1 MAEVQIINKVEGRID
16 RSRGVVIDGPIRV
29 AAYARVSTDM
39 EDQRNSYQ
47 SQLQYYTE
55 KMKSNPK
62 WIPTKVYADE
72 GISGTQDYKRNDF
85 MQMIEDALKGKF
97 DLLLT
102 KSISRFARN
111 TVDTLNYVRKLKE
124 KNVAVYFEEEN
135 INTLDMQGE
144 LLLTIL
150 SSVAQQ
156 ESETISSHVKLGLA
170 MKMKRGE
177 LVGFHGCYG
186 YNYDKL
192 TKTITVNDEEKR
204 VIQFIFEKFIQGY
217 GTSMIARELNEMGIP
232 TKRGNTIWY
241 ENTVRKILKN
251 EKYKGDLL
259 QGKTYT
265 ADPITHR
272 RLENMGEEQKYLV
285 KNNHEAIIDE
295 ETWNRVQEI
304 FEEGSIKNRGERNIG
319 PFKRFYAFSGI
330 TFCAFCGRPATRKD
344 WSSTLKDKKAWCCTT
359 VVKQGRKD
367 CNYGKSIP
375 EEMLEKCFLDA
386 FNVLCADKATIIRN
400 FIEKTE
406 PILKE
411 SNATTEIEKMNIKEH
426 DLKEKLKKL
435 LDLKLENSITEEA
448 FKEKNYELERK
459 IKAVRKL
466 KEQRE
471 NNLNN
476 DNAVKDRI
484 IEIKEFLKNS
494 KLITKFDKE
503 IFKLLVDKVIIG
515 EIDKDGNANPYVI
528 NFILKTSEN
537 KELDNQLDKQIKKKP
552 IRVIDINE
560 KNIVC
565 ELKSFQKMEIYG
577 RDKNNY
583 LFKKKL
589 DFIKVK
595 IVADYDGDI
604 TTNIEDI
611 EYKIISDN

>member
-1 MAEVQIINKVEGRID
+1 MAEVQIIKKVEGRID

-494 KLITKFDKE
+494 QLITKFDKE

-560 KNIVC
+560 KNIVF

-604 TTNIEDI
+604 TTNIEKD
-611 EYKIISDN
+611 

>member
-604 TTNIEDI
+604 TTNIEKD
-611 EYKIISDN
+611 

>member
-1 MAEVQIINKVEGRID
+1 MVEVQIIDKVQGRID
-16 RSRGVVIDGPIRV
+16 RTKGVVIDGPIRV

-47 SQLQYYTE
+47 SQLQYYTD
-55 KMKSNPK
+55 KMNSNPK

-85 MQMIEDALKGKF
+85 MQMINDGENNKF

-111 TVDTLNYVRKLKE
+111 TVDTLKYVRKLKE

-204 VIQFIFEKFIQGY
+204 VIQFIFEKFINGY
-217 GTSMIARELNEMGIP
+217 GTSMITRELNEMGIQ
-232 TKRGNTIWY
+232 TKRGNTVWY

-259 QGKTYT
+259 QGKTFT
-265 ADPITHR
+265 VDPISHR
-272 RLENMGEEQKYLV
+272 RLENIGQEQKYLV
-285 KNNHEAIIDE
+285 QNNHEAIVDE

-330 TFCAFCGRPATRKD
+330 TYCAFCGRPATRKD

-359 VVKQGRKD
+359 VVKQGRKG

-411 SNATTEIEKMNIKEH
+411 SNATTEIEKLNIKEH

-466 KEQRE
+466 REQRE

-484 IEIKEFLKNS
+484 VEIKEFLKNS
-494 KLITKFDKE
+494 QLITKFDKE

-595 IVADYDGDI
+595 IVVDYDGDI
-604 TTNIEDI
+604 TTNIEKD
-611 EYKIISDN
+611 

>member
-1 MAEVQIINKVEGRID
+1 MAEVQIISKAQGRID
-16 RSRGVVIDGPIRV
+16 RTKGVVIDGPIRV

-55 KMKSNPK
+55 KMNSNPK

-85 MQMIEDALKGKF
+85 MQMINDGENNKF

-111 TVDTLNYVRKLKE
+111 TVDTLKYVRKLKE
-124 KNVAVYFEEEN
+124 KNVAIYFEEEQ

-232 TKRGNTIWY
+232 TKRGNTVWY

-259 QGKTYT
+259 QGKTFT
-265 ADPITHR
+265 VDPITHR

-285 KNNHEAIIDE
+285 QNNHEAIVDE
-295 ETWNRVQEI
+295 ETWNKVQEI
-304 FEEGSIKNRGERNIG
+304 FEEGSIKNREGREIG

-411 SNATTEIEKMNIKEH
+411 SNATTEIEKLNMKEH

-466 KEQRE
+466 REQRE

-476 DNAVKDRI
+476 DNVVKDRI
-484 IEIKEFLKNS
+484 VEIKEFLKNS
-494 KLITKFDKE
+494 QLITKFDNE

-515 EIDKDGNANPYVI
+515 EIDKDGNADPYVI
-528 NFILKTSEN
+528 SFVLKTSN
-537 KELDNQLDKQIKKKP
+537 NYGFDNNEDKQIKKKP
-552 IRVIDINE
+552 IKQIDINE
-560 KNIVC
+560 KNIIC

-604 TTNIEDI
+604 TTNIEKD
-611 EYKIISDN
+611 

>member
-1 MAEVQIINKVEGRID
+1 MAEVQIINKAQGRID
-16 RSRGVVIDGPIRV
+16 RTKGVIMDGPIRV

-39 EDQRNSYQ
+39 EDQKNSYQ

-55 KMKSNPK
+55 KMNSNPK

-72 GISGTQDYKRNDF
+72 GISGTQDYKRKDF
-85 MQMIEDALKGKF
+85 MQMIQDALDDKI
-97 DLLLT
+97 DLVLV

-111 TVDTLNYVRKLKE
+111 TVDTLKYVRKLKE
-124 KNVAVYFEEEN
+124 KKVAVYFEEEN
-135 INTLDMQGE
+135 INTLETQGE
-144 LLLTIL
+144 ILLTVL

-466 KEQRE
+466 REQRE

-476 DNAVKDRI
+476 DNVVKDRI
-484 IEIKEFLKNS
+484 VEIKEFLRNS
-494 KLITKFDKE
+494 QLITKFDNE

-515 EIDKDGNANPYVI
+515 EIDKDGNADPYVI

-537 KELDNQLDKQIKKKP
+537 NEIDNKLDKQIKKKP
-552 IRVIDINE
+552 IKQIDINE
-560 KNIVC
+560 KNIIC

-604 TTNIEDI
+604 TTNIEKD
-611 EYKIISDN
+611 

>member
-1 MAEVQIINKVEGRID
+1 MAEVQIIDKVQGRID
-16 RSRGVVIDGPIRV
+16 RTKGVVIDGPIRV

-47 SQLQYYTE
+47 SQLQYYTD
-55 KMKSNPK
+55 KMNSNPK

-85 MQMIEDALKGKF
+85 MQMINDGENNKF

-111 TVDTLNYVRKLKE
+111 TVDTLKYVRKLKE

-204 VIQFIFEKFIQGY
+204 VIQFIFEKFINGY
-217 GTSMIARELNEMGIP
+217 GTSMITRELNEMGIP
-232 TKRGNTIWY
+232 TKRGNTVWY

-259 QGKTYT
+259 QGKTFT
-265 ADPITHR
+265 VDPISHR
-272 RLENMGEEQKYLV
+272 RLENIGQEQKYLV
-285 KNNHEAIIDE
+285 QNNHEAIVDE

-319 PFKRFYAFSGI
+319 PFKRFYAFSGV
-330 TFCAFCGRPATRKD
+330 TYCAFCGRPATRKD

-359 VVKQGRKD
+359 VVKQGRKG

-375 EEMLEKCFLDA
+375 EEMLERCFLDA

-411 SNATTEIEKMNIKEH
+411 SNATTEIEKLNIKEH

-435 LDLKLENSITEEA
+435 LDLKLENSITEET

-459 IKAVRKL
+459 IKSVRKL
-466 KEQRE
+466 REQRE

-484 IEIKEFLKNS
+484 VEIKEFLKNS
-494 KLITKFDKE
+494 QLITKFDKE

-565 ELKSFQKMEIYG
+565 ELKSFQKMEIYE

-604 TTNIEDI
+604 TTNIEKD
-611 EYKIISDN
+611 

>member
-16 RSRGVVIDGPIRV
+16 RSRGAVIDGPIKV

-265 ADPITHR
+265 ANPITHR

-411 SNATTEIEKMNIKEH
+411 SNATTEIEKLNIKEH

-459 IKAVRKL
+459 IKNIRKQR
-466 KEQRE
+466 EERE

-484 IEIKEFLKNS
+484 VEIKEFLKNS
-494 KLITKFDKE
+494 QLITKFDKE
-503 IFKLLVDKVIIG
+503 IFKLLIDKVIIG
-515 EIDKDGNANPYVI
+515 EIDKNGNADPYVI
-528 NFILKTSEN
+528 SFVLKTSN
-537 KELDNQLDKQIKKKP
+537 NYGFDNNEDKQIKKKP
-552 IRVIDINE
+552 IKQIDINE
-560 KNIVC
+560 KNIIC
-565 ELKSFQKMEIYG
+565 ELKSFQKMEIYV

-604 TTNIEDI
+604 TTNIEND
-611 EYKIISDN
+611 

>member
-494 KLITKFDKE
+494 QLITKFDKE

-515 EIDKDGNANPYVI
+515 EIDKDGNADPYVI

-537 KELDNQLDKQIKKKP
+537 NEIDNKLDKQIKKKP
-552 IRVIDINE
+552 IKQIDINE
-560 KNIVC
+560 KNIIC

-589 DFIKVK
+589 DFIKLK

-604 TTNIEDI
+604 TTNIEKD
-611 EYKIISDN
+611 

>member
-1 MAEVQIINKVEGRID
+1 
-16 RSRGVVIDGPIRV
+16 
-29 AAYARVSTDM
+29 M

-55 KMKSNPK
+55 KMKLNPK

-102 KSISRFARN
+102 KSILRFARN

-124 KNVAVYFEEEN
+124 KNIAVYFEEEN

-170 MKMKRGE
+170 MKMERGE

-186 YNYDKL
+186 YNYNKL

-217 GTSMIARELNEMGIP
+217 GTSMITRELNEMGIP
-232 TKRGNTIWY
+232 TKRGN
-241 ENTVRKILKN
+241 
-251 EKYKGDLL
+251 
-259 QGKTYT
+259 
-265 ADPITHR
+265 
-272 RLENMGEEQKYLV
+272 
-285 KNNHEAIIDE
+285 
-295 ETWNRVQEI
+295 
-304 FEEGSIKNRGERNIG
+304 
-319 PFKRFYAFSGI
+319 
-330 TFCAFCGRPATRKD
+330 
-344 WSSTLKDKKAWCCTT
+344 
-359 VVKQGRKD
+359 
-367 CNYGKSIP
+367 
-375 EEMLEKCFLDA
+375 
-386 FNVLCADKATIIRN
+386 
-400 FIEKTE
+400 
-406 PILKE
+406 
-411 SNATTEIEKMNIKEH
+411 ATTEIEKLNIKEH

-466 KEQRE
+466 REQRE

-484 IEIKEFLKNS
+484 VEIKEFLKNS
-494 KLITKFDKE
+494 QLITKFDKE
-503 IFKLLVDKVIIG
+503 IFKLLIDKVII
-515 EIDKDGNANPYVI
+515 
-528 NFILKTSEN
+528 
-537 KELDNQLDKQIKKKP
+537 
-552 IRVIDINE
+552 
-560 KNIVC
+560 
-565 ELKSFQKMEIYG
+565 
-577 RDKNNY
+577 
-583 LFKKKL
+583 
-589 DFIKVK
+589 
-595 IVADYDGDI
+595 
-604 TTNIEDI
+604 
-611 EYKIISDN
+611 

>member
-1 MAEVQIINKVEGRID
+1 MAEVQIIDKVQGRID
-16 RSRGVVIDGPIRV
+16 RTKGVVIDGPIRV

-47 SQLQYYTE
+47 SQLQYYTD
-55 KMKSNPK
+55 KMNSNPK

-85 MQMIEDALKGKF
+85 MQMINDGENNKF

-111 TVDTLNYVRKLKE
+111 TVDTLKYVRKLKE

-192 TKTITVNDEEKR
+192 SKTITVNDEEKR
-204 VIQFIFEKFIQGY
+204 VIQFIFEKFINGY
-217 GTSMIARELNEMGIP
+217 GTSMITRELNEMGIP
-232 TKRGNTIWY
+232 TKRGNTVWY

-259 QGKTYT
+259 QGKTFT
-265 ADPITHR
+265 VDPISHR
-272 RLENMGEEQKYLV
+272 RLENIGQEQKYLV
-285 KNNHEAIIDE
+285 QNNHEAIVDE

-330 TFCAFCGRPATRKD
+330 TYCAFCGRPATRKD

-359 VVKQGRKD
+359 VVKQGRKG

-411 SNATTEIEKMNIKEH
+411 SNTTTEVEKLNIKEH

-466 KEQRE
+466 REQRE

-484 IEIKEFLKNS
+484 VEIKEFLKNS
-494 KLITKFDKE
+494 QSITKFDKE

-515 EIDKDGNANPYVI
+515 EIDKDGNVNPYVI

-537 KELDNQLDKQIKKKP
+537 KELDNQLDKQIKKKT

-565 ELKSFQKMEIYG
+565 ELKSFQKMEIYE

-589 DFIKVK
+589 DFIKVR

-604 TTNIEDI
+604 TTNIEKD
-611 EYKIISDN
+611 

>member
-1 MAEVQIINKVEGRID
+1 MAEVQIIDKVQGRID
-16 RSRGVVIDGPIRV
+16 RTKGVVIDGPIRV

-47 SQLQYYTE
+47 SQLQYYTD
-55 KMKSNPK
+55 KMNSNPK

-85 MQMIEDALKGKF
+85 MQMINDGENNKF

-111 TVDTLNYVRKLKE
+111 TVDTLKYVRKLKE
-124 KNVAVYFEEEN
+124 KNIAVYFEEEN

-204 VIQFIFEKFIQGY
+204 VIQFIFEKFINGY
-217 GTSMIARELNEMGIP
+217 GTSMITRELNEMGIP
-232 TKRGNTIWY
+232 TKRGNTVWY

-259 QGKTYT
+259 QGKTFT
-265 ADPITHR
+265 VDPISHR
-272 RLENMGEEQKYLV
+272 RLENIGQEQKYLV
-285 KNNHEAIIDE
+285 QNNHEAIVDE

-319 PFKRFYAFSGI
+319 SFKRFYTFSGV
-330 TFCAFCGRPATRKD
+330 TYCAFCGRPATRKD

-359 VVKQGRKD
+359 VVKQGRKG

-411 SNATTEIEKMNIKEH
+411 SNATTEIEKLNIKEH

-459 IKAVRKL
+459 IKSVRKL
-466 KEQRE
+466 REQRE

-484 IEIKEFLKNS
+484 VEIKEFLKNS
-494 KLITKFDKE
+494 QLITKFDKE

-565 ELKSFQKMEIYG
+565 ELKSFQKMEIYE

-589 DFIKVK
+589 DFIKVR

-604 TTNIEDI
+604 TTNIEKD
-611 EYKIISDN
+611 

>member
-39 EDQRNSYQ
+39 EDQKNSYQ

-55 KMKSNPK
+55 KMNSNPK

-72 GISGTQDYKRNDF
+72 GISGTQDYKRKDF
-85 MQMIEDALKGKF
+85 MQMIQDALDDKI
-97 DLLLT
+97 DLVLV

-111 TVDTLNYVRKLKE
+111 TVDTLKYVRKLKE
-124 KNVAVYFEEEN
+124 KKVAVYFEEEN
-135 INTLDMQGE
+135 INTLETQGE
-144 LLLTIL
+144 ILLTVL

-217 GTSMIARELNEMGIP
+217 GTSMITRELNEMGIP

-259 QGKTYT
+259 QGKTFT
-265 ADPITHR
+265 VDPITHR

-319 PFKRFYAFSGI
+319 TFKRFYAFSGI

-411 SNATTEIEKMNIKEH
+411 SNATTEIEKLNMKEH

-466 KEQRE
+466 REQRE

-476 DNAVKDRI
+476 DNVVKDRI
-484 IEIKEFLKNS
+484 VEIKEFLRNS
-494 KLITKFDKE
+494 QLITKFDNE

-515 EIDKDGNANPYVI
+515 EIDKDGNADPYVI

-537 KELDNQLDKQIKKKP
+537 NEIDNKLDKQIKKKP
-552 IRVIDINE
+552 IKQIDINE
-560 KNIVC
+560 KNIIC

-589 DFIKVK
+589 DFIKLK

-604 TTNIEDI
+604 TTNIEKD
-611 EYKIISDN
+611 

>member
-285 KNNHEAIIDE
+285 KNNHEVIIDE

-494 KLITKFDKE
+494 QLITKFDKE

-515 EIDKDGNANPYVI
+515 EIDKDGNADPYVI

-537 KELDNQLDKQIKKKP
+537 NEIDNKLDKQIKKKP
-552 IRVIDINE
+552 IKQIDINE
-560 KNIVC
+560 KNIIC

-589 DFIKVK
+589 DFIKLK

-604 TTNIEDI
+604 TTNIEKD
-611 EYKIISDN
+611 

>member
-1 MAEVQIINKVEGRID
+1 MAEVQIINKAQGRID
-16 RSRGVVIDGPIRV
+16 RTKGVIMDGPIRV

-39 EDQRNSYQ
+39 EDQKNSYQ

-55 KMKSNPK
+55 KMNSNPK

-72 GISGTQDYKRNDF
+72 GISGTQDYKRKDF
-85 MQMIEDALKGKF
+85 MQMIQDALDDKI
-97 DLLLT
+97 DLVLV

-111 TVDTLNYVRKLKE
+111 TVDTLKYVRKLKE
-124 KNVAVYFEEEN
+124 KKVAVYFEEEN
-135 INTLDMQGE
+135 INTLETQGE
-144 LLLTIL
+144 ILLTVL

-217 GTSMIARELNEMGIP
+217 GTSMITRELNEMGIP

-259 QGKTYT
+259 QGKTFT
-265 ADPITHR
+265 VDPITHR

-304 FEEGSIKNRGERNIG
+304 FEEGSIKNRGERNIE

-411 SNATTEIEKMNIKEH
+411 SNATTEIEKLNMKEH

-466 KEQRE
+466 REQRE

-476 DNAVKDRI
+476 DNVVKDRI
-484 IEIKEFLKNS
+484 VEIKEFLRNS
-494 KLITKFDKE
+494 QLITKFDNE

-515 EIDKDGNANPYVI
+515 EIDKDGNADPYVI

-537 KELDNQLDKQIKKKP
+537 NEIDNKLDKQIKKKP
-552 IRVIDINE
+552 IKQIDINE
-560 KNIVC
+560 KNIIC

-604 TTNIEDI
+604 TTNIEKD
-611 EYKIISDN
+611 

>member
-1 MAEVQIINKVEGRID
+1 MAEVQIINKAQGRID
-16 RSRGVVIDGPIRV
+16 RTKGVIMDGPIRV

-39 EDQRNSYQ
+39 EDQKNSYQ

-55 KMKSNPK
+55 KMNSNPK

-72 GISGTQDYKRNDF
+72 GISGTQDYKRKDF
-85 MQMIEDALKGKF
+85 MQMIQDALDDKI
-97 DLLLT
+97 DLVLV

-111 TVDTLNYVRKLKE
+111 TVDTLKYVRKLKE
-124 KNVAVYFEEEN
+124 KKVAVYFEEEN
-135 INTLDMQGE
+135 INTLETQGE
-144 LLLTIL
+144 ILLTVL

-217 GTSMIARELNEMGIP
+217 GTSMITRELNEMGIP

-259 QGKTYT
+259 QGKTFT
-265 ADPITHR
+265 VDPITHR

-411 SNATTEIEKMNIKEH
+411 SNATTEIEKLNMKEH

-466 KEQRE
+466 REQRE

-476 DNAVKDRI
+476 DNVVKDRI
-484 IEIKEFLKNS
+484 VEIKEFLRNS
-494 KLITKFDKE
+494 QLITKFDNE

-515 EIDKDGNANPYVI
+515 EIDKDGNADPYVI

-537 KELDNQLDKQIKKKP
+537 NEIDNKLDKQIKKKP
-552 IRVIDINE
+552 IKQIDINE
-560 KNIVC
+560 KNIIC

-604 TTNIEDI
+604 TTNIEKD
-611 EYKIISDN
+611 

>member
-1 MAEVQIINKVEGRID
+1 MAEVQIIDKVQGRID
-16 RSRGVVIDGPIRV
+16 RTKGVVIDGPIRV

-47 SQLQYYTE
+47 SQLQYYTD
-55 KMKSNPK
+55 KMNSNPK

-85 MQMIEDALKGKF
+85 MQMINDGENNKF

-111 TVDTLNYVRKLKE
+111 TVDTLKYVRKLKE

-204 VIQFIFEKFIQGY
+204 VIQFIFEKFINGY
-217 GTSMIARELNEMGIP
+217 GTSMITRELNEMGIP
-232 TKRGNTIWY
+232 TKRGNTVWY

-259 QGKTYT
+259 QGKTFT
-265 ADPITHR
+265 VDPISHR
-272 RLENMGEEQKYLV
+272 RLENIGQEQKYLV
-285 KNNHEAIIDE
+285 QNNHEAIVDE

-330 TFCAFCGRPATRKD
+330 TYCAFCGRPATRKD

-359 VVKQGRKD
+359 VVKQGRKG

-411 SNATTEIEKMNIKEH
+411 SNATTEIEKLNIKEH

-494 KLITKFDKE
+494 QLITKFDKE

-537 KELDNQLDKQIKKKP
+537 KELDNQFDKQIKKKP

-565 ELKSFQKMEIYG
+565 ELKSFQKMEIYE

-589 DFIKVK
+589 DFIKVR

-604 TTNIEDI
+604 TTNIEKD
-611 EYKIISDN
+611 